1 MKPEGADERAHGSAG
16 KGSALAMPIRP
27 VRGADESVLG
37 CAGPDTAAMPGRA
50 LPAVV
55 EPEASLSVRPVRQP
69 DESARGFVLR
79 QAARNGLASPR
90 WLPDAAKVLGH
101 GMARLCPECLVDSPV
116 IWKTDWECEAR
127 PWCLKHHCWLIDQCT
142 RCMQHLTWS
151 RVRHKTC
158 LCGALLKGMGA
169 RPVSPR
175 VYATL
180 VEERVPLDVL
190 MWLGAMDKYGPGGK
204 PRKKASRRSM
214 NDVVELVDRG
224 VVLAA
229 GWPASFQEALERHR
243 VRPSDPRS
251 VQLLNEAFPGLN
263 EALLGI
269 RDVVWHRKVVAAVS
283 AHVEESARTSWP
295 LIGRNAA
302 IAGLLPTFAEIAG
315 ATGVRTGTLQRLLLD
330 SDPAG
335 PASRVTSNGRLRRVV
350 AEVSISKAKELHAD
364 QICLKPA
371 ARILGLTSGRLRQ
384 LVAEKLLVER
394 RKRLSKAAVHEF
406 ARTLAEA
413 AVGIERI
420 RPGTVTLREALR
432 KWVGTAMTANFIRS
446 LLRGDIALFGSNDQ
460 DILGQM
466 RVQAAEVLAWREGT
480 IRVEK
485 VVSIPGAAR
494 TLGLKQEVVYH
505 LVDCGHLKVV
515 IDKVGGRSTR
525 AVTASALREF
535 SESFVPLVVLAQAE
549 GIAPKAAYAWAME
562 RGLEVVSGPAVDGS
576 RQYFVRRAT
585 QQRA

>member
-1 MKPEGADERAHGSAG
+1 MMRPQSAFEHEV
-16 KGSALAMPIRP
+16 ARP
-27 VRGADESVLG
+27 VGGHGIDIAAI
-37 CAGPDTAAMPGRA
+37 AGSSH
-50 LPAVV
+50 AVV
-55 EPEASLSVRPVRQP
+55 WEAGVSLLVRPVQQP
-69 DESARGFVLR
+69 DEGARGFVLR
-79 QAARNGLASPR
+79 VAARNGLATPR
-90 WLPDAAKVLGH
+90 WLPNAAKALGH
-101 GMARLCPECLVDSPV
+101 GLVRLCPMCLDESPV
-116 IWKTDWECEAR
+116 IWKADWESEAR

-142 RCMQHLTWS
+142 RCWQRFTWS
-151 RVRHKTC
+151 RVRQKTC
-158 LCGALLKGMGA
+158 FCGAHLKEMCA
-169 RPVSPR
+169 TAVSPR
-175 VYATL
+175 VHATL
-180 VEERVPLDVL
+180 VEQRVPLDVL
-190 MWLGAMDKYGPGGK
+190 MWLGAMSKYGPGGK

-229 GWPASFQEALERHR
+229 GWPASFDEALERHR

-263 EALLGI
+263 KALHGI
-269 RDVVWHRKVVAAVS
+269 RDVVWHRKVVAALS
-283 AHVEESARTSWP
+283 A

-350 AEVSISKAKELHAD
+350 AEASISKAKELHAD

-371 ARILGLTSGRLRQ
+371 ARILGLTSGRMRQ

-406 ARTLAEA
+406 ARTFSEA
-413 AVGIERI
+413 AVGIEGI
-420 RPGTVTLREALR
+420 RPGTVTLREGLR

-446 LLRGDIALFGSNDQ
+446 LLRGDIALFGSGDQ
-460 DILGQM
+460 DTVGQM
-466 RVQAAEVLAWREGT
+466 RVQAAEVLAWRERT
-480 IRVEK
+480 IRAEK

-494 TLGLKQEVVYH
+494 TLGLKQEVVYQ
-505 LVDCGHLKVV
+505 LVDRGLLKIV
-515 IDKVGGRSTR
+515 IDKVGGRNAR
-525 AVTASALREF
+525 AVTAIALREF
-535 SESFVPLVVLAQAE
+535 SESFAPLVVLAQAE
-549 GIAPKAAYAWAME
+549 SIAPKAAYAWAME

-585 QQRA
+585 QQHG